1 MHVNK
6 AFPTKSLFQD
16 SKSVLKMSK
25 YDKLQTYLDY
35 LEYRNMDKEKGNLLW
50 VHASREWYELD
61 STISD

>member
-6 AFPTKSLFQD
+6 AFTTKSLFQD

-35 LEYRNMDKEKGNLLW
+35 LEYRNMDKEKGNLL
-50 VHASREWYELD
+50 
-61 STISD
+61 